1 MRGGRSLLLGLAAF
15 AAAGAALLA
24 QPAAGQGGASA
35 LKGHDTN
42 APVDVAADRIEV
54 LDRAD
59 RAVFSGNVDVRQ
71 GNLRMVSSRL
81 TVAYANASGIDI
93 QRLEASGGV
102 TLTSPTETARSA
114 TAIYDLD
121 RKLVTMIGGVTLIR
135 GDSNVRGGRLVI
147 DMNSGRAVMDGGT
160 PGAPGQASGGRV
172 TGRFTVPQRN
182 AAPAQPAP
190 QPRGN

>member
-1 MRGGRSLLLGLAAF
+1 MTGGRSFLLGLSAF
-15 AAAGAALLA
+15 AAAGTALLA

-54 LDRAD
+54 LDRSD

-71 GNLRMVSSRL
+71 GNLRLVSARL
-81 TVAYANASGIDI
+81 TVAYADASGIDI

-160 PGAPGQASGGRV
+160 PGAPGQANGGRV
-172 TGRFTVPQRN
+172 TGRFTVPQRDTTPGA
-182 AAPAQPAP
+182 AAPRQ
-190 QPRGN
+190 QGN